1 MKPIRT
7 ALANLSLAA
16 LLPMTAALPA
26 KAQSLTAEQA
36 RAIVAPFYDALNAAP
51 GRDAATL
58 VLQATT
64 PDWMS
69 CSGNDTCSPREK
81 VAPAIAGFSRAIPD
95 LKWEIKEVL
104 VSGDRVI
111 VRGEASG
118 TPAVPFMGVAPAGKS
133 FRVMSI
139 DIHQV
144 RDGKLA
150 RAWHIEDWMGA
161 TRQLSAK

>member
-1 MKPIRT
+1 MKPSRT
-7 ALANLSLAA
+7 ALGTLSLAA
-16 LLPMTAALPA
+16 VLSMTTALPA
-26 KAQSLTAEQA
+26 TAQSLTAEQA

-51 GRDAATL
+51 GRDAAAL

-64 PDWMS
+64 PDWVS
-69 CSGNDTCSPREK
+69 CGGNDTCSPRDK
-81 VAPAIAGFSRAIPD
+81 VAPGIAGFSKAIPD